1 MEQQM
6 DKSTVSKKFAEL
18 SSLQLLLILLGLA
31 GLVYGAYWYFILDG
45 KLAQIAKA
53 EQTIEKL
60 DKDIAL
66 YRAQVAKLPELERNL
81 SLRKKELYYAKTL
94 LPEDARA
101 LEMLLSSFE
110 KLGRDENVEFILFQP
125 GAEQIQE
132 FYATRSVQLQISGTF
147 HRLVTYFDRL
157 SRLDRLVT
165 IQNITF
171 SPVSDFSPTEKY
183 LNTSLVLQ
191 VYRALTEAEIKAR
204 EAQKSQNKKKK

>member
-1 MEQQM
+1 M
-6 DKSTVSKKFAEL
+6 DKSSVSKKFAEL
-18 SSLQLLLILLGLA
+18 SSVQLLLILLGLA
-31 GLVYGAYWYFILDG
+31 GLVYGAYWYFILDD
-45 KLAQIAKA
+45 KLIQITKAQQ
-53 EQTIEKL
+53 EIEKL
-60 DKDIAL
+60 NKDIAL
-66 YRAQVAKLPELERNL
+66 YRAQVAKLPELER
-81 SLRKKELYYAKTL
+81 SLALRNKELDYAKTL

-157 SRLDRLVT
+157 ARLDRLVT
-165 IQNITF
+165 IQNVTF

-191 VYRALTEAEIKAR
+191 VYRALTEAEIAAR
-204 EAQKSQNKKKK
+204 EAQKKQSKKK

>member
-1 MEQQM
+1 MERQM
-6 DKSTVSKKFAEL
+6 DKTSVSKKFAEL
-18 SSLQLLLILLGLA
+18 SSAKLLLILLGLGA
-31 GLVYGAYWYFILDG
+31 ALYGAYWYFILDD
-45 KLAQIAKA
+45 KLIQITKAQQSI
-53 EQTIEKL
+53 EQL

-66 YRAQVAKLPELERNL
+66 YRAQVAKLPELERSL
-81 SLRKKELYYAKTL
+81 SSRQKELYYAKTL
-94 LPEDARA
+94 LPEDSRA

-132 FYATRSVQLQISGTF
+132 FYATRTVQLQISGTF

-157 SRLDRLVT
+157 TRLDRLVT

-191 VYRALTEAEIKAR
+191 VYRALTDAEIAAR
-204 EAQKSQNKKKK
+204 EAQKQQKK

>member
-1 MEQQM
+1 M
-6 DKSTVSKKFAEL
+6 DKSSVSKKFAEL
-18 SSLQLLLILLGLA
+18 SSVQLLLILLGLA
-31 GLVYGAYWYFILDG
+31 ALVYGAYWYFILDD
-45 KLAQIAKA
+45 KLVQITKA
-53 EQTIEKL
+53 RQNIEKL

-66 YRAQVAKLPELERNL
+66 YRAQVAKLPELER
-81 SLRKKELYYAKTL
+81 SLAAKNKELYYAKTL
-94 LPEDARA
+94 LPEDSRA

-157 SRLDRLVT
+157 TRLDRLVT
-165 IQNITF
+165 IQNVTF

-191 VYRALTEAEIKAR
+191 VYRALTEAEIAAR
-204 EAQKSQNKKKK
+204 EAQKKQSKKK

>member
-6 DKSTVSKKFAEL
+6 DKSTFSKKFAEL
-18 SSLQLLLILLGLA
+18 SSMQLLLILLGLA

-94 LPEDARA
+94 LPEDSRA

>member
-1 MEQQM
+1 M
-6 DKSTVSKKFAEL
+6 DKSSFSKKFSEL
-18 SSLQLLLILLGLA
+18 TSLQLVLILLGLA
-31 GLVYGAYWYFILDG
+31 ISMYGGYWYFVLDD
-45 KLAQIAKA
+45 KLIQITKAQQSIA
-53 EQTIEKL
+53 QL

-66 YRAQVAKLPELERNL
+66 FRTQVANLPDLQRKLA
-81 SLRKKELYYAKTL
+81 LRKKELYYAKTL
-94 LPEDARA
+94 LPEDSRA

-132 FYATRSVQLQISGTF
+132 FYATRTIQLQISGTF

-157 SRLDRLVT
+157 SKLDRLVT
-165 IQNITF
+165 IQNVTF
-171 SPVSDFSPTEKY
+171 TPVSDFSPTEKY

-204 EAQKSQNKKKK
+204 EAQKQKK

>member
-1 MEQQM
+1 M
-6 DKSTVSKKFAEL
+6 DKTSVSKKFAEL
-18 SSLQLLLILLGLA
+18 SSVKLLLILLGLGA
-31 GLVYGAYWYFILDG
+31 AIYGAYWYFILDD
-45 KLAQIAKA
+45 KLIQIAKA
-53 EQTIEKL
+53 QQNIEQL

-66 YRAQVAKLPELERNL
+66 YRAQVAKLPELER
-81 SLRKKELYYAKTL
+81 SLAAREKELYYAKTL
-94 LPEDARA
+94 LPEDSRA

-132 FYATRSVQLQISGTF
+132 FYATRTVQLQISGTF

-157 SRLDRLVT
+157 TRLDRLVT
-165 IQNITF
+165 IQNVTF

-191 VYRALTEAEIKAR
+191 VYRALTDAEIAAR
-204 EAQKSQNKKKK
+204 EAQKQQNK

>member
-6 DKSTVSKKFAEL
+6 DKTSVSKKFAEL
-18 SSLQLLLILLGLA
+18 SSVKLLLILLGLGA
-31 GLVYGAYWYFILDG
+31 AIYGAYWYFILDD
-45 KLAQIAKA
+45 KLIQITKAQQSI
-53 EQTIEKL
+53 EQL

-66 YRAQVAKLPELERNL
+66 YRAQVAKLPELER
-81 SLRKKELYYAKTL
+81 SLAAREKELYYAKTL
-94 LPEDARA
+94 LPEDSRA

-132 FYATRSVQLQISGTF
+132 FYATRTVQLQISGTF

-157 SRLDRLVT
+157 TRLDRLVT
-165 IQNITF
+165 IQNVTF

-191 VYRALTEAEIKAR
+191 VYRALTDAEIAAR
-204 EAQKSQNKKKK
+204 EAQKQQKK

>member
-1 MEQQM
+1 M
-6 DKSTVSKKFAEL
+6 DKSSVSKKFAEL
-18 SSLQLLLILLGLA
+18 SSVQLLLILLGLA
-31 GLVYGAYWYFILDG
+31 AVVYGAYWYFILDD
-45 KLAQIAKA
+45 KLVQITKA
-53 EQTIEKL
+53 RQNIEKL

-66 YRAQVAKLPELERNL
+66 YRAQVAKLPELER
-81 SLRKKELYYAKTL
+81 SLAAKNKELYYAKTL
-94 LPEDARA
+94 LPEDSRA

-157 SRLDRLVT
+157 TRLDRLVT
-165 IQNITF
+165 IQNVTF

-191 VYRALTEAEIKAR
+191 VYRALTEAEIAAR
-204 EAQKSQNKKKK
+204 EAQKKQSKKK

>member
-1 MEQQM
+1 M
-6 DKSTVSKKFAEL
+6 DKISISKKFSEL
-18 SSLQLLLILLGLA
+18 SALQLVLILLGLA
-31 GLVYGAYWYFILDG
+31 VSMYGLYWYFILDE
-45 KLAQIAKA
+45 KLIQIAKA
-53 EQTIEKL
+53 QQTVEQL

-66 YRAQVAKLPELERNL
+66 FRTQVANLPELERKL
-81 SLRKKELYYAKTL
+81 ELRKKELYYAKTL

-125 GAEQIQE
+125 GAEQVKE
-132 FYATRSVQLQISGTF
+132 FYATRTVQLQLSGTF

-204 EAQKSQNKKKK
+204 EAQKQQKK

>member
-1 MEQQM
+1 M
-6 DKSTVSKKFAEL
+6 DKSSVSKKFAEL
-18 SSLQLLLILLGLA
+18 SSVQLLLILLGLA
-31 GLVYGAYWYFILDG
+31 ALVYGAYWYFILDD
-45 KLAQIAKA
+45 KLVQITKA
-53 EQTIEKL
+53 RQNIEKL

-66 YRAQVAKLPELERNL
+66 YRAQVAKLPELER
-81 SLRKKELYYAKTL
+81 SLAAKNKELYYAKTL
-94 LPEDARA
+94 LPEDSRA

-125 GAEQIQE
+125 GAEQIRE

-157 SRLDRLVT
+157 TRLDRLVT
-165 IQNITF
+165 IQNVTF

-191 VYRALTEAEIKAR
+191 VYRALTEAEIAAR
-204 EAQKSQNKKKK
+204 EAQKKQSKKK

>member
-1 MEQQM
+1 M
-6 DKSTVSKKFAEL
+6 DKSTFSKKFAEL
-18 SSLQLLLILLGLA
+18 SSMQLLLILLGLA

-94 LPEDARA
+94 LPEDSRA

>member
-6 DKSTVSKKFAEL
+6 DKSSVSKKFAEL
-18 SSLQLLLILLGLA
+18 SSVQLLLILLGLA
-31 GLVYGAYWYFILDG
+31 AVVYGAYWYFILDD
-45 KLAQIAKA
+45 KLVQITKA
-53 EQTIEKL
+53 RQNIEKL

-66 YRAQVAKLPELERNL
+66 YRAQVAKLPELER
-81 SLRKKELYYAKTL
+81 SLAAKNKELYYAKTL
-94 LPEDARA
+94 LPEDSRA

-157 SRLDRLVT
+157 TRLDRLVT
-165 IQNITF
+165 IQNVTF

-191 VYRALTEAEIKAR
+191 VYRALTEAEIAAR
-204 EAQKSQNKKKK
+204 EAQKKQSKKK

>member
-1 MEQQM
+1 M
-6 DKSTVSKKFAEL
+6 DKTSVSKKFAEL
-18 SSLQLLLILLGLA
+18 SAAKLLLILLALGAAL
-31 GLVYGAYWYFILDG
+31 YGAYWYFILDG
-45 KLAQIAKA
+45 KLIQIAKA
-53 EQTIEKL
+53 QQNIEQL

-66 YRAQVAKLPELERNL
+66 YRAQVAKLPELERSL
-81 SLRKKELYYAKTL
+81 SLRQKELYYAKTL
-94 LPEDARA
+94 LPEDSRA

-132 FYATRSVQLQISGTF
+132 FYATRTVQLQISGTF

-157 SRLDRLVT
+157 TRLDRLVT

-191 VYRALTEAEIKAR
+191 VYRALTDAEIAAR
-204 EAQKSQNKKKK
+204 EAQKQQKK